1 MAENASSSFIPQ
13 VDYTSRDYET
23 IREDLLNLIP
33 NYAPNW
39 TNRDPSDF
47 GVTLVELF
55 SYMGDLLNFYIDRAA
70 SEGFLAT
77 ASQRDS
83 ILRIASMLNYTPTE
97 STPAVV
103 ELNLTNSSS
112 TNKTVPAGTQ
122 IATSV
127 VVNGVTTQV
136 VFETDESVVVP
147 AKVGAV
153 NGTAVVDAT
162 QGKTVTQQLGT
173 SNGNPNQ
180 IFKLS
185 QDSVIIDSIQ
195 ISVNGVAYSYSAFLI
210 DNNIFDPV
218 FTTFSDSEGF
228 TYIQF
233 GDGIG
238 GRIPPSAST
247 INATYR
253 VGVGA
258 AGNVPLNKLT
268 FFLTNPQTGV
278 TVNNN
283 LAASGGSD
291 PETTDSVRTNAPL
304 ALKSLNRAVSLQDYA
319 SLALQLPG
327 VAKAVAEANVY
338 SHILLF
344 VKPFGDRGVVVSGG
358 VSSTTAVFDNLT
370 TELSSYFAEKA
381 APGTEISY
389 FPPSYVGVDV
399 EVTINLLPQYKQSI
413 LQNQALAVLREVFNI
428 DNVFFADQIPLQY
441 IMSSLDALTGVDF
454 VTVEILRR
462 TDAKQQF
469 NVSNFALTSNVAT
482 VTTSAAHNFTI
493 GQKVRIA
500 NVANAIFN
508 GTFTVLTVPTSTTF
522 TYAKTSATNVAS
534 TAASVGTALALVVET
549 VTCAVNELPEEGTF
563 TVNVSG
569 GIN

>member
-103 ELNLTNSSS
+103 ELDLTNSSA
-112 TNKTVPAGTQ
+112 TNKTIPAGTQ

-153 NGTAVVDAT
+153 NGVAVVDAT

-210 DNNIFDPV
+210 DNNLFDPV

-228 TYIQF
+228 TYVQF

-238 GRIPPSAST
+238 GRIPPSAAT
-247 INATYR
+247 INAIYR

-258 AGNVPLNKLT
+258 SGNVPLNKLT

-283 LAASGGSD
+283 
-291 PETTDSVRTNAPL
+291 ETTDSVRTNAPL

-344 VKPFGDRGVVVSGG
+344 VKPFGDRGSVTVGG
-358 VSSTTAVFDNLT
+358 TTSTTPIFDNLI
-370 TELSSYFAEKA
+370 TELSAYFSEKA
-381 APGTEISY
+381 APGTDISY
-389 FPPSYVGVDV
+389 FPPTYVGVDV

-413 LQNQALAVLREVFNI
+413 LQNQALSILREVFNI

-441 IMSSLDALTGVDF
+441 IMSSLNSLVGVDF

-462 TDAKQQF
+462 TDAKQEF
-469 NVSNFALTSNVAT
+469 NVSNFALASNIAT
-482 VTTSAAHNFTI
+482 VTTSVAHNFTI

-500 NVANAIFN
+500 DVVNPNFN
-508 GTFTVLTVPTSTTF
+508 GLFTVLTVPSSTTF
-522 TYAKTSATNVAS
+522 TYAKTYSGTISS
-534 TAASVGTALALVVET
+534 TAASAGTALALVVET

>member
-1 MAENASSSFIPQ
+1 MADNASSSYIPQ

-70 SEGFLAT
+70 NEGFLAT

-97 STPAVV
+97 STPAIV
-103 ELNLTNSSS
+103 ELSFSNSSA

-127 VVNGVTTQV
+127 TVNGVTTQV
-136 VFETDESVVVP
+136 IFETDDAVVVP

-153 NGTAVVDAT
+153 NGVATVDAT
-162 QGKTVTQQLGT
+162 QGKTVTELLGT
-173 SNGNPNQ
+173 SNGTPNQ
-180 IFKLS
+180 VFKLS
-185 QDSVIIDSIQ
+185 QDSTITDSIE
-195 ISVNGVAYSYSAFLI
+195 ISVNGVAYSYSPFLI
-210 DNNIFDPV
+210 DNNLFDPV
-218 FTTFSDSEGF
+218 FTTFSDSEGY
-228 TYIQF
+228 TYVQF

-238 GRIPPSAST
+238 GRIPPSAGT

-253 VGVGA
+253 VGLGS
-258 AGNVPLNKLT
+258 AGNVPINKLT
-268 FFLTNPQTGV
+268 FFLTNPQSGV
-278 TVNNN
+278 TVNNQE
-283 LAASGGSD
+283 AAAGGSD
-291 PETTDSVRTNAPL
+291 PETTDSIRTNAPL
-304 ALKSLNRAVSLQDYA
+304 ALKGLNRAVSLQDYS

-327 VAKAVAEANVY
+327 VAKAIATANVY
-338 SHILLF
+338 SSILLF
-344 VKPFGDRGVVVSGG
+344 VKPFGDRGSITAGGVVS
-358 VSSTTAVFDNLT
+358 TTPVFDNLIAD
-370 TELSSYFAEKA
+370 LSAYFAEKA
-381 APGTEISY
+381 APGTEITY
-389 FPPSYVGVDV
+389 FPPAYVPVDL

-413 LQNQALAVLREVFNI
+413 VQNQALSSIRELFNI
-428 DNVFFADQIPLQY
+428 DNVFFADTIPLQY
-441 IMSSLDALTGVDF
+441 VMSALNSVTGIDYA
-454 VTVEILRR
+454 TVEILRR

-469 NVSNFALTSNVAT
+469 NVSNFALASNVAT
-482 VTTSAAHNFTI
+482 ITTSAAHNFTI

-500 NVANAIFN
+500 NVVNANFN
-508 GTFTVLTVPTSTTF
+508 GVFTVLTVPSSTTF
-522 TYAKTSATNVAS
+522 TYAKTYSGTISS

-549 VTCAVNELPEEGTF
+549 VECVVNELPEEGTF

-569 GIN
+569 GIS